1 MSREKKAQVIDRVAE
16 SFQKSKVG
24 VLTDYRGLTAA
35 EMGSLRRKLK
45 QSGIDFKVVKNTL
58 SRQAASRLGRNGL
71 DSLFRG
77 PVAIAFGYGEE
88 SQVPRM
94 LDEYIRS
101 TRSTLSIR
109 GGFLGASPLTAQD
122 VAVLSSLPSR
132 EVLISRVMGGLQ
144 APIAGLVGVLAAPI
158 RGFSV
163 VLQGR
168 IKQLEAK

>member
-1 MSREKKAQVIDRVAE
+1 MPREKKAQIIDQVAE
-16 SFQKSKVG
+16 SFRKSKIG

-35 EMGSLRRKLK
+35 EMGGLRRKLK
-45 QSGIDFKVVKNTL
+45 QSGVEFRVVKNTL

-77 PVAIAFGYGEE
+77 PVAIALGYGEE
-88 SQVPRM
+88 SQVPKM

-122 VAVLSSLPSR
+122 VAVLSYLPSR